1 MSYEPRSRGIRSRRT
16 PPKTS
21 KKASRERKDE
31 QEQAYFYQEPAPVD
45 REQLSARVMNSLEH
59 LGNQRFPLPPF
70 SEHFNR
76 WTKDV
81 DAVLTE
87 FTTTLPEAVD
97 DEYKQ
102 TVAKLLG
109 EVRGE
114 FDKRIEAE
122 TKWASEL
129 SELQHQLS
137 NYELE
142 LSKVEQ
148 EERKRKE
155 DVRRGHEKSK
165 KKILSE
171 IEAIDRQR
179 LRLLRKKPT
188 VLERLFGKS
197 KAELEDS
204 ASKLQS
210 RKESLVGTEK
220 GLQRELNDLKSDY
233 EARRRKLVERNKS
246 LKEKLTEL
254 KSSSL
259 VDDALEMRKNACQA
273 LRLAIAGSVERLN
286 TQPKENTQDTP
297 NTSNS

>member
-1 MSYEPRSRGIRSRRT
+1 MSYEPRSCGIRSRRT
-16 PPKTS
+16 ST
-21 KKASRERKDE
+21 KKASRERKDDRE
-31 QEQAYFYQEPAPVD
+31 KAYFYQEPVPVD

-76 WTKDV
+76 WTKDI

-87 FTTTLPEAVD
+87 FTTNLPEAAD
-97 DEYKQ
+97 EEYKL

-137 NYELE
+137 TFELE

-155 DVRRGHEKSK
+155 DLRRGHEKSK
-165 KKILSE
+165 KKILNE
-171 IEAIDRQR
+171 IEAIDRRR

-188 VLERLFGKS
+188 VLERLFGRSKS
-197 KAELEDS
+197 ELEDS

-210 RKESLVGTEK
+210 RKQSLAGTEK
-220 GLQRELNDLKSDY
+220 GLQRELDDLKTDY
-233 EARRRKLVERNKS
+233 EAKRGKLVERNKS
-246 LKEKLTEL
+246 LKDKLTGL
-254 KSSSL
+254 KSGSL
-259 VDDALEMRKNACQA
+259 VDDALEIRKNVCQA
-273 LRLAIAGSVERLN
+273 LRQAVAGSVERLN
-286 TQPKENTQDTP
+286 TPPKENTQETP
-297 NTSNS
+297 NTSSS